1 MIMVVSQTLDQ
12 QLEDSAITYT
22 DARDYLRWMPLR

>member
-12 QLEDSAITYT
+12 QLEDSAITDT
-22 DARDYLRWMPLR
+22 DARDYLHWMPLK